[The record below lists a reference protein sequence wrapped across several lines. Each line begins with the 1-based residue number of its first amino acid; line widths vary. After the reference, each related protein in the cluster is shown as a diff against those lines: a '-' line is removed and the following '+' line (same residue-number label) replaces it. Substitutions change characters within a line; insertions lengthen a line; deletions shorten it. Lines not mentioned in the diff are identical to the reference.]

1 MQENDTN
8 TEPAGARSLPVWELH
23 DELCQTWN
31 TSNRLV
37 LAAPTGSGKTTQICQ
52 MILQEG
58 RNHDKQIVVLQPRR
72 VAARTVARRVAQ
84 EMGVELGHEVGYQVR
99 FEDAIA
105 SDTRIAFITEGI
117 LLRWLQDEPTLPH
130 IGAILFDE
138 FHERNLL
145 SDISL
150 TLCKALQ
157 AAQRPDLLLMVMSA
171 TLDST
176 AISDY
181 LGHCPILQAQGRAYP
196 VDTRYQPWADE
207 RPVWELTTEKV
218 RQAINES
225 SAGDILVF
233 MPGAYEIQRTIEE
246 IRHAHIKDD
255 LLVIPLHGELAPQDQ
270 DRAFIP
276 TPYRRV
282 IVSTN
287 VAETSVTIPGI
298 RYVIDSGLAR
308 IARYEP
314 EHGISTLH
322 IEPISQ
328 ASADQRAGRAGRLGP
343 GVCYRLWTE
352 AQQSERPARNT
363 PEIQRTEL
371 SEVVLLLHSFG
382 IRDAAQFDLLD
393 KPDAER
399 IAHAEELLEALGAIT
414 PPPRT
419 ITAVGRRML
428 RLPLHPRYARMLIE
442 AERYGCVREAALF
455 AALVSGRDLLTH
467 LNPQDKLTRRNRESL
482 ARVSDTD
489 YTLLAAAFAHAI
501 EHNFDYKSCY
511 SYGVNPHVAKE
522 VALTYRQM
530 LGLLGEEE
538 AGAQEHGRKGEGE
551 PGSKVSPAPA
561 HPSSLAP
568 TLNEAIQR
576 CHLVGFIDQLA
587 TRLGGSEEFELAN
600 GQRGTLMQESVVKRS
615 SLIVVS
621 EIREIT
627 TRQQEKL
634 TLIGTASAIKP
645 EWLIELHPPQL
656 QEMSEYV
663 YNRLTKRVLA
673 ARVWRYRNLLIRAEQ
688 VEQLDPALA
697 ALALAREFVRNPHPP
712 SVPRWERELKPW
724 LLKVARARQQNP
736 DLDWPPFTD
745 EQMTQGLAQAWHG
758 ASSYKEVADRPLVPN
773 FETMLSVEQR
783 ERIIHIK

>member
-1 MQENDTN
+1 M
-8 TEPAGARSLPVWELH
+8 H

-52 MILQEG
+52 MILQDG
-58 RNHDKQIVVLQPRR
+58 RNHDRQIVVLQPRR

-105 SDTRIAFITEGI
+105 ADTRIAFITEGI

-150 TLCKALQ
+150 ALCKALQ

-176 AISDY
+176 AISNY
-181 LGHCPILQAQGRAYP
+181 LGHCPTLQAQGRAYP
-196 VDTRYQPWADE
+196 VDIRYQPWADE
-207 RPVWELTTEKV
+207 RPIWELAVEKV

-276 TPYRRV
+276 APYRRV

-343 GVCYRLWTE
+343 GVCYRLWTA
-352 AQQSERPARNT
+352 AQQSERPTRNT

-371 SEVVLLLHSFG
+371 SEVVLLLNSFG
-382 IRDAAQFDLLD
+382 ISDAAQFDLPD

-414 PPPRT
+414 PTPRT

-442 AERYGCVREAALF
+442 AEQYGCVREAALF

-482 ARVSDTD
+482 TRVSDTD

-530 LGLLGEEE
+530 LALLGEEE
-538 AGAQEHGRKGEGE
+538 VGTQEHGRRGEEE

-561 HPSSLAP
+561 HPGPLAP

-576 CHLVGFIDQLA
+576 CHLVGFVDQLA

-656 QEMSEYV
+656 QETSEYV

-697 ALALAREFVRNPHPP
+697 ALTLAREFVRNPHLP

-736 DLDWPPFTD
+736 ELDWPPFSD
-745 EQMTQGLAQAWHG
+745 EQITQGLARAWHG
-758 ASSYKEVADRPLVPN
+758 ASSYKEAAERPLVPS
-773 FETMLSVEQR
+773 FETLLSAEQR
-783 ERIIHIK
+783 ERITHL